1 MRKPVPGKE
10 IHIPNAEPLSATFTT
25 AYKRDLATAR
35 EIIRKR
41 QESRQSE
48 EFEGSAR
55 LKLSA

>member
-1 MRKPVPGKE
+1 MRRPVPGKE
-10 IHIPNAEPLSATFTT
+10 IDIPNAEPLPATFTT
-25 AYKRDLATAR
+25 AYKSDLATAR

-41 QESRQSE
+41 HENRRRE